1 MPDTALIKMINM
13 TASLHFLH
21 RILIMV
27 ILTAILCG
35 CSNKKKEAKYVIG
48 FSQCVG
54 SDLWRRTMLEEMKM
68 ELSLHPGATLVY
80 RDANNSNRKQ
90 ISQVGELL
98 KMDIDLL
105 IISPNEA
112 RPLTPIVEQAYNSGI
127 PVVIIDRKTSSSA
140 YTAYVGADNYQIGKM
155 AGQYVSGLLKG
166 KGNIMEIM
174 GLPGSS
180 PTIER
185 QRGFAEGLQKSAN
198 VRISN
203 QIYGD
208 WLKSHAIDELLKMNE
223 SLRTTDLIF
232 AHNDQMASAAREALD
247 KLGIKRKVAIIGIDA
262 LPGQG
267 GGLQMIDG
275 KVIDASLL
283 YPTGGK
289 EAITTAFR
297 ILGKESILKENI
309 LQSVVIDSSNV
320 QLMKLQWNKFS
331 SQQRDIERQ
340 QSLLAE
346 QRSLFDNQQLTLNV
360 TVVTLVLSV
369 VFGGLAF
376 FSLLENRKINK
387 NLEANNLEI
396 INQRNKLIEM
406 SEKAKEATEA
416 KLNFFTN
423 ISHEFRTPLTLILSP
438 LEDLINNEKINALAG
453 KNLKLINKNVFRL
466 LRLINQL
473 IEYRRIEYGKMRIRS
488 TSNNLI
494 DFIADIIET
503 FQLAAKKQN
512 IDLRLFTKESD
523 ITVWFDVNMFDK
535 VIFNLISNALKFT
548 PANGIVHVTVSK
560 DDAHISIKVED
571 NGPGMDQE
579 EILHIFEHFYQA
591 DSNARKGSGLGL
603 SLSKELMNLLHGDL
617 TVESRKWHGTI
628 FTVTL
633 PLGSSHLREEEKHT
647 QQAEREELYENAKIY
662 TSELEHLKREKNHDL
677 LRELKERSVLII
689 EDNADLLHYLAE
701 KLDEEYEVFIAN
713 TGESGITSAYEQ
725 VPDLIICDV
734 VLPDL
739 SGKKITEKLKS
750 DIRTSHIPIIL
761 LTAQG
766 SVEQQING
774 FESMADA
781 YIVKPFN
788 YEYLLATVRNLMK
801 NRLLLKSHYT
811 SDISS
816 GNRQPISKS
825 LDKKFVNDFSGL
837 VEQNLGNENFSV
849 EEISKALGV
858 SRVQLYRKVKALL
871 DCSVTDYI
879 VNRRLKK
886 AKFLLINER
895 YTIAE
900 ITYMVGFSS
909 PNYFSTV
916 FKSKYGMRPSEFK
929 RNQSPTQ

>member
-1 MPDTALIKMINM
+1 MAAKFHTLSRIFSLI
-13 TASLHFLH
+13 
-21 RILIMV
+21 ILIAM
-27 ILTAILCG
+27 LCG
-35 CSNKKKEAKYVIG
+35 CGEKKKETEYVIG

-54 SDLWRRTMLEEMKM
+54 SDLWRKTMLEEMKM
-68 ELSLHPGATLVY
+68 ELSLHPGARLVY
-80 RDANNSNRKQ
+80 RDANNSSSKQ

-98 KMDIDLL
+98 KMNVDLL

-112 RPLTPIVEQAYNSGI
+112 RPLTPIVDQAYSSGI
-127 PVVIIDRKTSSSA
+127 PVVVIDRKTSSSA

-180 PTIER
+180 PTVER
-185 QRGFAEGLQKSAN
+185 ERGFAQGLRKTGN
-198 VRISN
+198 IRISH
-203 QIYGD
+203 QVYGD
-208 WLKSHAIDELLKMNE
+208 WLKSHATRELLKMRDA
-223 SLRTTDLIF
+223 LDATDLIF
-232 AHNDQMASAAREALD
+232 AHNDQMAAAASEVIS
-247 KLGIKRKVAIIGIDA
+247 KLGIKRKISIVGVDA

-267 GGLQMIDG
+267 GGLQMIDS
-275 KVIDASLL
+275 KIIDASML
-283 YPTGGK
+283 YPTGGR
-289 EAITTAFR
+289 EAISTAFR
-297 ILGKESILKENI
+297 ILEKESVLKENI

-340 QSLLAE
+340 QSLLFE
-346 QRSLFDNQQLTLNV
+346 QRSLFQNQQIILNV
-360 TVVTLVLSV
+360 TIVTLVLSV

-396 INQRNKLIEM
+396 LDQRNKLIEL
-406 SEKAKEATEA
+406 SKKAQEATEA

-438 LEDLINNEKINALAG
+438 LEDLINHEKINALAG

-473 IEYRRIEYGKMRIRS
+473 IEYRKIEYGKMRIRS
-488 TSNNLI
+488 TPNNLI
-494 DFIADIIET
+494 DFISDIIET

-512 IDLRLFTKESD
+512 IDLRLYTKESD
-523 ITVWFDVNMFDK
+523 ITVWFDVNMLDK
-535 VIFNLISNALKFT
+535 VMFNLISNALKFT
-548 PANGIVHVTVSK
+548 PVNGKVHITLTMDSSHVY
-560 DDAHISIKVED
+560 IKVED
-571 NGPGMDQE
+571 NGPGMDE
-579 EILHIFEHFYQA
+579 EETLHIFEHFYQA
-591 DSNARKGSGLGL
+591 ESNAKKGSGLGL
-603 SLSKELMNLLHGDL
+603 SLSKELMTLLHGEL
-617 TVESRKWHGTI
+617 SVESQKWRGTI
-628 FTVTL
+628 FTVSL
-633 PLGSSHLREEEKHT
+633 PLGSEHLREEEKQT
-647 QQAEREELYENAKIY
+647 QVEKRDELYENAKIY
-662 TSELEHLKREKNHDL
+662 TSELEYIQAEKNSGAFRQI
-677 LRELKERSVLII
+677 REQSILVI
-689 EDNADLLHYLAE
+689 EDNADLLYYLGE
-701 KLDEEYEVFIAN
+701 KLGGEYEVFISN
-713 TGESGITSAYEQ
+713 TGESGINSAYEQ

-849 EEISKALGV
+849 DEISKALGV

-879 VNRRLKK
+879 INRRLKK

-929 RNQSPTQ
+929 RKQAPL

>member
-1 MPDTALIKMINM
+1 MGAKFHLPYKIFT
-13 TASLHFLH
+13 
-21 RILIMV
+21 LIMF
-27 ILTAILCG
+27 TAMLWGCG
-35 CSNKKKEAKYVIG
+35 EKKKETEYVIG

-54 SDLWRRTMLEEMKM
+54 SDLWRKTMLEEMKI
-68 ELSLHPGATLVY
+68 ELSLHPGVKLVY
-80 RDANNSNRKQ
+80 RDANNSSSKQ
-90 ISQVGELL
+90 ISQVRELL
-98 KMDIDLL
+98 EMNVDLL

-127 PVVIIDRKTSSSA
+127 PVVVIDRKTSSSA

-185 QRGFAEGLQKSAN
+185 QRGFAEGLQKSSN
-198 VRISN
+198 IRITN

-208 WLKSHAIDELLKMNE
+208 WLKSHAERELLKMRNA
-223 SLRTTDLIF
+223 LDATDLIF
-232 AHNDQMASAAREALD
+232 AHNDQMASAAREALY
-247 KLGIKRKVAIIGIDA
+247 KLGIKKKIAIVGIDA

-267 GGLQMIDG
+267 GGLQMIES
-275 KVIDASLL
+275 KLIDASML

-289 EAITTAFR
+289 EAISAAFH
-297 ILGKESILKENI
+297 ILGKEPVLKENI
-309 LQSVVIDSSNV
+309 LQSLVIDSSNV

-340 QSLLAE
+340 QALLSE
-346 QRSLFDNQQLTLNV
+346 QRSLFENQQVILNV

-387 NLEANNLEI
+387 NLEANNVEI
-396 INQRNKLIEM
+396 LDQRNKLIEM

-473 IEYRRIEYGKMRIRS
+473 IEYRKIEHGKMRIRS
-488 TSNNLI
+488 TSNNLTN
-494 DFIADIIET
+494 FISDIIET

-512 IDLRLFTKESD
+512 IDLRLFSKESD
-523 ITVWFDVNMFDK
+523 VTVWFDANMFDK

-548 PANGIVHVTVSK
+548 PANGKVHLTVSK
-560 DDAHISIKVED
+560 DDSHIYVKVED

-579 EILHIFEHFYQA
+579 EALHIFEHFYQA
-591 DSNARKGSGLGL
+591 DPNARKGSGLGL

-628 FTVTL
+628 FTITL
-633 PLGSSHLREEEKHT
+633 PLGSSHLREDEKHT
-647 QQAEREELYENAKIY
+647 HQETKREELYENAKIY
-662 TSELEHLKREKNHDL
+662 TSELEHVNREKSHDL
-677 LRELKERSVLII
+677 LYELKERSVLII
-689 EDNADLLHYLAE
+689 EDNPDLLHYLAE
-701 KLDEEYEVFIAN
+701 KLDDQYEVFIAN
-713 TGESGITSAYEQ
+713 TGESGITSAYGQ

-734 VLPDL
+734 VLPDV

-788 YEYLLATVRNLMK
+788 YEYLLARVRNLMK

-825 LDKKFVNDFSGL
+825 LDKKFINDFSGL

-849 EEISKALGV
+849 DEISKALGV

-879 VNRRLKK
+879 INRRLKK

-916 FKSKYGMRPSEFK
+916 FKSKYGMKPSEFK
-929 RNQSPTQ
+929 RKQAPAP